1 MTLRWLPLALRDL
14 VHIKEYYTDVV
25 CLKVAAGQI
34 NKITKA
40 ARLLQAQPY
49 MGHISRNDT
58 NADVLEWHIPSTR
71 YTLPYRINGN
81 EIEILRVFDQRKI
94 RPSSWE

>member
-14 VHIKEYYTDVV
+14 VHIKEYYTDVAS
-25 CLKVAAGQI
+25 LKVAAGQI
-34 NKITKA
+34 TKITKA

-49 MGHISRNDT
+49 MGHISQNDT
-58 NADVLEWHIPSTR
+58 DADVLEWLIPSTR

-81 EIEILRVFDQRKI
+81 EIEILRVFDQRKM
-94 RPSSWE
+94 RPSSWV